1 MNFKEL
7 MQIKPKQWG
16 LRGDPYL
23 WDEISEHLQHKEVP
37 KDQKDIEA
45 IILRCIED
53 IIGCS
58 TEKASEVFV
67 ERYSQG
73 GMSSGVVSI
82 DFWLN
87 KALPF
92 LIENYLH
99 KQQESCFRNMS
110 FDITTMYETLNDNVR
125 INRNNDSIK
134 IEVLSIDWSNP
145 DSPIT
150 SWSVYKQLPL
160 DCKLNVEVNALLR
173 SKYFGYCES
182 CNSYKIMGHMDS
194 KNMCQCCANFNLRKT
209 Y

>member
-16 LRGDPYL
+16 LRGDPHL
-23 WDEISEHLQHKEVP
+23 WDEISEHLQHEEVP

-45 IILRCIED
+45 IIVRCIED
-53 IIGCS
+53 ITGCS
-58 TEKASEVFV
+58 IENTSEVFV

-99 KQQESCFRNMS
+99 NLQESCFRNMS
-110 FDITTMYETLNDNVR
+110 FDITTMYEALNDSVR

-150 SWSVYKQLPL
+150 SWSIYKQLPL
-160 DCKLNVEVNALLR
+160 DCKLNIEVNALLR
-173 SKYFGYCES
+173 SKYFGFCES
-182 CNSYKIMGHMDS
+182 CNSYKIIGHMDS
-194 KNMCQCCANFNLRKT
+194 KKMCQCCASLHLGKI